1 MYNFQNYDI
10 TNILVIIIV
19 VLGAMGAAGYLFN
32 YFIVKELKIMNAYL
46 RHLSDIMGYNLKT
59 ISDKT
64 GSVMN
69 YNPNYNPNFNL
80 KKTIMKML
88 TTQIILTEAVWTT
101 SGYRYMK

>member
-1 MYNFQNYDI
+1 MYNYQNYDI

-46 RHLSDIMGYNLKT
+46 RHLSDILGYNLKT

-80 KKTIMKML
+80 KKNNN
-88 TTQIILTEAVWTT
+88 
-101 SGYRYMK
+101 

>member
-1 MYNFQNYDI
+1 MSYFQNYDI

-46 RHLSDIMGYNLKT
+46 RHLSDILGYNLKT

-64 GSVMN
+64 GGIMT
-69 YNPNYNPNFNL
+69 YNPNYNQQKNNNENADNTNNPNGNGL
-80 KKTIMKML
+80 DNKWL
-88 TTQIILTEAVWTT
+88 
-101 SGYRYMK
+101 